1 MKLTLRYLL
10 PLLVAA
16 FFCGTVT
23 AQTTKWKEI
32 HKVKKKETIFGIAR
46 DNGITVEELVKANP
60 EMASP
65 DYKLKKGE
73 TIFIPYPAANAAA
86 KPSAGTAAVAKP
98 EQPKDVDMRKRE
110 IRVGVM
116 LPLHDVNGDGQRM
129 VEYYR
134 GMLMACDS
142 LKQNGISVD
151 VRAWNVPE
159 DADIAKTLRDKN
171 AARCDLIV
179 GPLYSKQVKP
189 LSDFAREHDIKV
201 LIPFSINAPE
211 ISSNRNIFQVYQSPS
226 EYNEAVIGRFLEK
239 FSGYHTVFVD
249 CNDTTS
255 KKGVFT
261 FGLRRRME
269 TMGRSHSITNLKSTE
284 QQFAKAFSATM
295 PNVVVLNTGRSP
307 ELNVAFAKLNNLA
320 MNNTKLTVTM
330 FGYTEWMMYTKY
342 NLDNYYKF
350 DTYIPASFYMNPL
363 SAKTARIEQKFR
375 WNFHTDMQQALP
387 RFAITGFDH
396 AYYFIKGLHM
406 HGKQFNGARGVVG
419 YTPIQTP
426 LHFERV
432 AEGGGYRNGSILFVH
447 YTTGHR
453 IETLNF

>member
-116 LPLHDVNGDGQRM
+116 LPLHDVNGDGKRM

-171 AARCDLIV
+171 AARCDLDSRAAV
-179 GPLYSKQVKP
+179 LQAGEAALRLCPR
-189 LSDFAREHDIKV
+189 ARHQGADTV
-201 LIPFSINAPE
+201 LHQCP
-211 ISSNRNIFQVYQSPS
+211 RDIFQQEHLPGVS
-226 EYNEAVIGRFLEK
+226 E
-239 FSGYHTVFVD
+239 
-249 CNDTTS
+249 
-255 KKGVFT
+255 
-261 FGLRRRME
+261 
-269 TMGRSHSITNLKSTE
+269 
-284 QQFAKAFSATM
+284 
-295 PNVVVLNTGRSP
+295 P
-307 ELNVAFAKLNNLA
+307 
-320 MNNTKLTVTM
+320 
-330 FGYTEWMMYTKY
+330 
-342 NLDNYYKF
+342 
-350 DTYIPASFYMNPL
+350 
-363 SAKTARIEQKFR
+363 
-375 WNFHTDMQQALP
+375 
-387 RFAITGFDH
+387 
-396 AYYFIKGLHM
+396 
-406 HGKQFNGARGVVG
+406 VG
-419 YTPIQTP
+419 I
-426 LHFERV
+426 
-432 AEGGGYRNGSILFVH
+432 
-447 YTTGHR
+447 
-453 IETLNF
+453 